1 MTLLNTDTNIILNNR
16 YRIIQ
21 AIAQGGFGETFLAED
36 LQMPSARLCV
46 IKKLK
51 PSANHPHIHEM
62 VKEKFAREAMILEK
76 LGAGCLQI
84 PTLYAYFEENEE
96 FYLVQ
101 EWIEGQTLW
110 ELVQK
115 RGPLPDEQVKEIL
128 CKILPVLDHLHRR
141 GIIHRDIK
149 PDNIILRDTQGQNR
163 QKNRLPVLIDF
174 GAVKETMGTNVTS
187 QGGTVKSLVI
197 GTVGFMP
204 AEQVSGRP
212 IFASDLY
219 SLGLTAIYLL
229 TGKLPLQLP
238 TNQETGEILWQQDV
252 PNVDLHLARV
262 INRAVQS
269 QPGDRYPTAK
279 AMYQDL
285 QTRVSANIPP
295 TQPSFPPATIAQPIS
310 VKGSVQLFDQVLPE
324 IWQKIPQ
331 GVQQFS
337 KKLVKE
343 IAPKINQVN
352 QQLTEQVEQLRENW
366 QKLGEGQKASL
377 FGVTLGAV
385 LGLGVGFTQP
395 MTAKSVSSNLDNTV
409 NEVKQSANSINSNSK
424 ANNVQ
429 VSKVNKNVC
438 QANKLRLS
446 SFYFI
451 ADSAFANFATAESK
465 CETLLN
471 TEKQAGV
478 LWTGNYSNMKDK
490 NNYTVFVQTFGN
502 RNSCEKYLVSYKQK
516 NSNAYCGQAIR

>member
-1 MTLLNTDTNIILNNR
+1 MTLLNTDTNTNQNIILNNR
-16 YRIIQ
+16 YRIMQ
-21 AIAQGGFGETFLAED
+21 GIAQGGFGETFLAED

-76 LGAGCLQI
+76 LGADCLQI

-115 RGPLPDEQVKEIL
+115 RGALPDQQVKEIL
-128 CKILPVLDHLHRR
+128 CKILPILDHLHRR

-149 PDNIILRDTQGQNR
+149 PDNIILRDIQGQNR
-163 QKNRLPVLIDF
+163 QKHRLPVLIDF

-212 IFASDLY
+212 MFASDLY

-229 TGKLPLQLP
+229 TGKLPLQLAI
-238 TNQETGEILWQQDV
+238 NQATGQILWQQDV

-262 INRAVQS
+262 INRAIQS

-285 QTRVSANIPP
+285 QKRVSATIPP
-295 TQPSFPPATIAQPIS
+295 TQPSLPPATAAQPVSIANS
-310 VKGSVQLFDQVLPE
+310 QPLLNQVLPTS
-324 IWQKIPQ
+324 WQKIPQ
-331 GVQQFS
+331 GVQRFT
-337 KKLVKE
+337 KKLVTE
-343 IAPKINQVN
+343 IAPKINQQV
-352 QQLTEQVEQLRENW
+352 TAQVEQLSAHW
-366 QKLGEGQKASL
+366 QKLGEGQKASI

-395 MTAKSVSSNLDNTV
+395 MTAESVSSDQDNTV
-409 NEVKQSANSINSNSK
+409 TEVTQSANSINSK
-424 ANNVQ
+424 ANNTQ
-429 VSKVNKNVC
+429 VSKVNKEVC
-438 QANKLRLS
+438 QANKPQLS

-451 ADSAFANFATAESK
+451 ADSAFANLASAENK

-471 TEKQAGV
+471 DEKQAGV
-478 LWTGNYSNMKDK
+478 LWTGDYSNMKNK
-490 NNYTVFVQTFGN
+490 NNYTVFAQTFGN

-516 NSNAYCGQAIR
+516 NPNAYCGQAIR

>member
-1 MTLLNTDTNIILNNR
+1 MTLLNTDTNTNILNNR

-51 PSANHPHIHEM
+51 PSANYPHIHEM

-76 LGAGCLQI
+76 LGADCLQI

-149 PDNIILRDTQGQNR
+149 PDNIILRDIQGQHR
-163 QKNRLPVLIDF
+163 QKHRLPVLIDF

-212 IFASDLY
+212 MFASDLY

-238 TNQETGEILWQQDV
+238 INQQTGEILWQQDA
-252 PNVDLHLARV
+252 PNVDLYLARV
-262 INRAVQS
+262 INRAIQS

-285 QTRVSANIPP
+285 QKKISVTIPP
-295 TQPSFPPATIAQPIS
+295 TQPSLPPATAAQLVS
-310 VKGSVQLFDQVLPE
+310 VVNSQPSFNQVLPAS
-324 IWQKIPQ
+324 WQKIPQ
-331 GVQQFS
+331 GVQRFT
-337 KKLVKE
+337 KKLVTE
-343 IAPKINQVN
+343 IVPEIN
-352 QQLTEQVEQLRENW
+352 QQLTAQVEQLSAHW
-366 QKLGEGQKASL
+366 QKLGEGQKASI

-395 MTAKSVSSNLDNTV
+395 MTAISASDNENNAIT
-409 NEVKQSANSINSNSK
+409 EVKASAHSINSSPNNS
-424 ANNVQ
+424 Q
-429 VSKVNKNVC
+429 VSQAKKAVC
-438 QANKLRLS
+438 QANKPQLS

-451 ADSAFANFATAESK
+451 ADSAFANLAAAENK
-465 CETLLN
+465 CETLLSD
-471 TEKQAGV
+471 EKQAGV
-478 LWTGNYSNMKDK
+478 LWTGDYSNMKNK
-490 NNYTVFVQTFGN
+490 NNYTVFAQTFGN
-502 RNSCEKYLVSYKQK
+502 RNSCEEYLVSYKQK
-516 NSNAYCGQAIR
+516 NPNAYCGQAIR